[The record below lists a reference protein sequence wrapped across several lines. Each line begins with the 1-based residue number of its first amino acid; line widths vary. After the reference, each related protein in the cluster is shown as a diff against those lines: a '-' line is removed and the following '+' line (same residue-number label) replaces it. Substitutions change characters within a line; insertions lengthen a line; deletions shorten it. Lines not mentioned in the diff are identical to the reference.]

1 MTTSHSC
8 NAVITSLN
16 YNAVIIFNNF
26 NAVTKLNMTADIF
39 SFNASSKAGVNA
51 GDYDIKNIFTKWSPS
66 VFKHNVLIQLEKKG
80 EIQTMNSN
88 ITFQFLIIVIKSYSW
103 NAETNSMLRQ
113 EIKQCCANSMVDT
126 SPKVDCHFNCS
137 RWQEWV
143 WLPNYTI
150 FDSKIHFILQGR
162 MIRCYDDEQEKC
174 RRILNNRRKENI
186 DRSQGS
192 MLDTDWEKGALY
204 VFKILW

>member
-137 RWQEWV
+137 RWQNGSGFQITQFWFKNS
-143 WLPNYTI
+143 L
-150 FDSKIHFILQGR
+150 HFARENDTLLWWWAGKMQKNI
-162 MIRCYDDEQEKC
+162 EQQKK
-174 RRILNNRRKENI
+174 RKH
-186 DRSQGS
+186 
-192 MLDTDWEKGALY
+192 W
-204 VFKILW
+204 